1 MAERDLKKPAGPIK
15 PSRPGLHTVT
25 RTTEAKAPKLTP
37 RWGADPDVPR
47 PPTGWVNPGLS
58 SERTRARMVE
68 RLAAQGIRDP
78 RVLHAMRQ
86 VPRHLFVDEALASR
100 AYEDTALPIG
110 HQQTISQPYVVA
122 RTIEIALGMVTHP
135 GRPLRALELGCGCGY
150 QAAVMSYCF
159 DRVVSVERIRALYD
173 LARANLAGLRRSN
186 LKAIHGDGVSAAAG
200 DGPFD
205 VSLCS
210 AALPEVPPELLS
222 QVAVGGVL
230 VAPVGQADQRLMALQ
245 RLTETDVQ
253 THWLDWVRYVPVLRG
268 TE

>member
-1 MAERDLKKPAGPIK
+1 MAERDLKKPSGPVK

-25 RTTEAKAPKLTP
+25 RTTEPRAPALTP
-37 RWGADPDVPR
+37 RWGASPDLPR
-47 PPTGWVNPGLS
+47 APTGWVNPGLS

-68 RLAAQGIRDP
+68 RLTAQGIRDT
-78 RVLHAMRQ
+78 RVLAAMRQ
-86 VPRHLFVDEALASR
+86 VPRHRFVDEALASR

-122 RTIEIALGMVTHP
+122 RTIELALGLVSGP
-135 GRPLRALELGCGCGY
+135 ERPLRALELGSGCGY

-159 DRVVSVERIRALYD
+159 SRVVSVERIRTLFE
-173 LARANLAGLRRSN
+173 LARANLSGLRRSN
-186 LKAIHGDGVSAAAG
+186 LKVIYGDGVTAAAA

-205 VSLCS
+205 VILCS
-210 AALPEVPPELLS
+210 AALPSVPQELMNQL
-222 QVAVGGVL
+222 AVGGVL
-230 VAPVGQADQRLMALQ
+230 VAPVGESDQRLMAVQ
-245 RLTETDVQ
+245 RVTETDMQ